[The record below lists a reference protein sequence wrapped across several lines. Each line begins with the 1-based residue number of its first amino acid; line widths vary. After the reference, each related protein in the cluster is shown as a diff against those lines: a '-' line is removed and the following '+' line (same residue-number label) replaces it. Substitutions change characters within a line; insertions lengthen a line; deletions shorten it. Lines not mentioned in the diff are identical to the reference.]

1 MLIFVFVCSS
11 KMVKNGKT
19 KAGKQRYRCLE
30 CGSSP
35 SRRYALQARDLK
47 LFLDWL
53 LGKQLYMKSVIAEKL
68 SVAISIA
75 KVIGANKKKDGYYEG
90 NGIIEYFKWQGK

>member
-1 MLIFVFVCSS
+1 MFAQVNSRFFVNNSKNRIFHLDKKCVKITAYKHVKPFKLEKKFLILGGGLCVLIFVFVCSS

-47 LFLDWL
+47 LF
-53 LGKQLYMKSVIAEKL
+53 
-68 SVAISIA
+68 
-75 KVIGANKKKDGYYEG
+75 
-90 NGIIEYFKWQGK
+90 